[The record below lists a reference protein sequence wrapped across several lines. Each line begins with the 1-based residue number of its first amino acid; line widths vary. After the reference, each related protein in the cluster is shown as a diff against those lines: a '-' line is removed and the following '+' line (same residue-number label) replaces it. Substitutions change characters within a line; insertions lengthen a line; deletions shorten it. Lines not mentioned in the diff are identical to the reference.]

1 MTAPVFRFA
10 PSPNGL
16 LHLGHAH
23 SALLNHDLACEADGR
38 FLLRIEDID
47 TERCTPEFED
57 AIYRDLAW
65 LGLGWE
71 QPVRRQSDHFADY
84 AEALDRLVDAGLAY
98 PAFMSRGEIRAWI
111 ADREAEGVSWRRDPD
126 GVPLYPA
133 VERGWSAR
141 RRQAAIASGAPF
153 AWRLDVAGALRHA
166 GRGIGWRETGFGL
179 LMLIVTLYAGGTF
192 VTWVMEQLQ
201 QPVTAEDIVPTEA
214 GLGLFLIALP
224 GLVIIGPM
232 IEEFIFRGWMLP
244 ALKQRGMGWIG
255 ALIVSSI
262 LFGLLHVFAG
272 PASIAYTAVL
282 GFTAGITRI
291 LSGRLWGAVLL
302 HALNN
307 LVAISVPYFLVT
319 APV

>member
-65 LGLGWE
+65 LGLDWE

-111 ADREAEGVSWRRDPD
+111 ADHEAEGVSWRRDPD

-166 GRGIGWRETGFGL
+166 GRGLGWRETGFGPGGETGAVASDPSLWGDVVIARRDIPTSYHLAVVVDDALQGITHVVRGRDLFFATSVQRL
-179 LMLIVTLYAGGTF
+179 LQELLGFSAPEYHHHDLVPGDDGRKLSKSRGDTGIAALRGAGLT
-192 VTWVMEQLQ
+192 
-201 QPVTAEDIVPTEA
+201 PSDIRRMA
-214 GLGLFLIALP
+214 GLG
-224 GLVIIGPM
+224 
-232 IEEFIFRGWMLP
+232 
-244 ALKQRGMGWIG
+244 
-255 ALIVSSI
+255 
-262 LFGLLHVFAG
+262 
-272 PASIAYTAVL
+272 
-282 GFTAGITRI
+282 
-291 LSGRLWGAVLL
+291 
-302 HALNN
+302 
-307 LVAISVPYFLVT
+307 
-319 APV
+319 